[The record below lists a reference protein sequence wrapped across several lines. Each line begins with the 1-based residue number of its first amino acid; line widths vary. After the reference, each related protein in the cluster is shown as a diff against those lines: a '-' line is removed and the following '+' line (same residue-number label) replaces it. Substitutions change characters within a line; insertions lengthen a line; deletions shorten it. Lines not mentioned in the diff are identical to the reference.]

1 MSSQCFAA
9 RGAAFAGVRPDRAGT
24 RRALADA
31 RGGRCGPRPA
41 RGAPAIRAEAAKI
54 EVCVN
59 KECKRAGSKKTL
71 AMLQALAGTKDVEV
85 VEVVCLDE
93 CGMGPNCRLG
103 GDDGPVVNGVKTQE
117 DVDKLVAKAEER

>member
-9 RGAAFAGVRPDRAGT
+9 RGAAFAGVRPRAGT
-24 RRALADA
+24 RRALAGA
-31 RGGRCGPRPA
+31 RGVQRGSRPA
-41 RGAPAIRAEAAKI
+41 RGAPTTRAEAAKI

-71 AMLQALAGTKDVEV
+71 AMLQALAGTKEVEV

-93 CGMGPNCRLG
+93 CEMGPNCRLG

-117 DVDKLVAKAEER
+117 DVDKLVAKAEEQ